1 MVTALTILATNICRR
16 TFAAVDRVALMATRP
31 RFSGCAIAMRLVR
44 FFLLWICAVSPVAL
58 LASSQ
63 APQAPVP
70 LVLVGG
76 TVVDVT
82 DWGRSAKD
90 LQDAVVI
97 VQNGRITDVGTRASL
112 PVPKGARILDCTGKF
127 IIPGLVDGFAGMNS
141 QAEANAN
148 LYMGV
153 TTVVASSDNRR
164 GHVDL
169 GANPTP
175 HVYLLDSIGSTD
187 DWSQL
192 IGHPGWTEKL
202 RETGA
207 SRRTESRRHRAPAC
221 RDRQT
226 GHAGTVAGAQS
237 HRRQYPVDHR
247 ARPPD
252 GPDHLWRIR
261 FHALQG
267 RHRGRSGRAA
277 PHEPI

>member
-1 MVTALTILATNICRR
+1 M
-16 TFAAVDRVALMATRP
+16 
-31 RFSGCAIAMRLVR
+31 
-44 FFLLWICAVSPVAL
+44 WICGAFPAAL

-70 LVLVGG
+70 LVLAGG
-76 TVVDVT
+76 TIIDVT

-112 PVPKGARILDCTGKF
+112 PVPKGARIIDCTGKF
-127 IIPGLVDGFAGMNS
+127 IIPGLIDGFAGMNS

-175 HVYLLDSIGSTD
+175 RIYLLDSIGTTD
-187 DWSQL
+187 DWSLL
-192 IGHPGWTEKL
+192 IGHPGWAEKL
-202 RETGA
+202 REVGGHPVELSPEDTA
-207 SRRTESRRHRAPAC
+207 AATHRYRQARHARPVARPRTHGG
-221 RDRQT
+221 Q
-226 GHAGTVAGAQS
+226 HAM
-237 HRRQYPVDHR
+237 DHR
-247 ARPPD
+247 ARPP
-252 GPDHLWRIR
+252 GGAGHIRRIHR
-261 FHALQG
+261 HAIS
-267 RHRGRSGRAA
+267 RSASRRESMRCCTWAA
-277 PHEPI
+277 TSWA